1 VIDVIAVVK
10 LPAVNVTVMVLMEL
24 EILVMNAMVKVY
36 STVVTVPEKDMLI
49 VVNVVQQGVK
59 YVVLVMEMERLN
71 QKRIKLPHTKYVLG
85 IITLKIGA
93 NFKKVL
99 KNLLCQWNNLRNLIS
114 TYSI

>member
-1 VIDVIAVVK
+1 VIAVVK

-71 QKRIKLPHTKYVLG
+71 QKRIKSPHTKYVLG
-85 IITLKIGA
+85 IKTLKIGVS
-93 NFKKVL
+93 FKKVL
-99 KNLLCQWNNLRNLIS
+99 KHLLCQWNNLRDLIS
-114 TYSI
+114 I